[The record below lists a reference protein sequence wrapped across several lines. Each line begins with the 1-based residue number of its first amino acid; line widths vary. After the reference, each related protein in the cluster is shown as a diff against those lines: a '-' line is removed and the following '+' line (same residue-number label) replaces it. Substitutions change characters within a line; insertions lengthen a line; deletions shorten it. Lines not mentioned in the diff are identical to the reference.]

1 MYPANRDEI
10 IKGLEDLI
18 NSIQKILQAVAAEK
32 AAAPEPNAITE
43 QGAASAS
50 SAEAKAQPTAAELL
64 FAGFADADADDLA
77 DNADAV
83 SAADA
88 PHAAVRT
95 LTPEEATPVSAAA
108 EQVPSPASPADTA
121 TADTVKEIEVVEVA
135 TRVVPPVDLAQ
146 LRAESEDAES
156 EKADADSDL
165 STMPA
170 LEVGEVED
178 ATAEEKAPPVDPLE
192 VRFKICKHVIMTVD
206 NSMGSFH
213 DMLDTMEYH
222 QDEKY
227 ELAKK
232 LVADLEECTAELV
245 AYLRFHHRY

>member
-1 MYPANRDEI
+1 MYSANRDEI
-10 IKGLEDLI
+10 LKGLEDLI
-18 NSIQKILQAVAAEK
+18 NSIQKILQAVDAEK
-32 AAAPEPNAITE
+32 AVAPEPNATTE
-43 QGAASAS
+43 HSAASAPQ
-50 SAEAKAQPTAAELL
+50 AELKVQPTAAELL
-64 FAGFADADADDLA
+64 FAGFADADTDADDLA
-77 DNADAV
+77 DT
-83 SAADA
+83 ADA

-108 EQVPSPASPADTA
+108 ALVIAPAETA
-121 TADTVKEIEVVEVA
+121 SDNTVKEIEVVEVA
-135 TRVVPPVDLAQ
+135 TRVVPPVDLAK
-146 LRAESEDAES
+146 LRAEVEES
-156 EKADADSDL
+156 ESEAADADL
-165 STMPA
+165 SVLPA
-170 LEVGEVED
+170 LEVGEVEEVD
-178 ATAEEKAPPVDPLE
+178 SAEKAPQVDPLE

-245 AYLRFHHRY
+245 AYLRLHHRY

>member
-108 EQVPSPASPADTA
+108 EQVPFPAFSADA
-121 TADTVKEIEVVEVA
+121 ASDDTVKEIEVVEVA

-156 EKADADSDL
+156 EKADANL
-165 STMPA
+165 STLPA
-170 LEVGEVED
+170 LEVGEVEE
-178 ATAEEKAPPVDPLE
+178 AAAEEKSPPVDPLE